1 MRQRQS
7 ACFTLNQ
14 LRGPIG
20 RFSRLNQALAQCVT
34 SDSDVYR
41 NGGAIGRHKGCEKVR
56 GGAEMLVP
64 DSVGRKMT
72 VAVSNLGL

>member
-1 MRQRQS
+1 M
-7 ACFTLNQ
+7 
-14 LRGPIG
+14 
-20 RFSRLNQALAQCVT
+20 NQALAQCVT